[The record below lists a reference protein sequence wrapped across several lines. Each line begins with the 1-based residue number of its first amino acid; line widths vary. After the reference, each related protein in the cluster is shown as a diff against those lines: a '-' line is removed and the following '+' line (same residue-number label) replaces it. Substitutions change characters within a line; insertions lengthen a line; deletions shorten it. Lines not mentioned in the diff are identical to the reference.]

1 MFSNTLCFW
10 LYLIVL
16 IPSIICSFFL
26 LYHLLI
32 NSALRTALN
41 NHVVILIIFLGLLYE
56 VTDIVWLIYYYHT
69 NTALILK
76 PAFCYAWVLIDS
88 IGYVTLSI
96 LVAWASIERHILI
109 FHQNWVSTKTKRV
122 FIHYLP
128 LIILSL
134 YPSIFYV
141 FMYCILPCER
151 VFDYNAAV
159 CNYFSCFTNGA
170 LVDAWDSAVDY
181 IIPIFTIVISSL
193 ALLLRVLYQKHRIH
207 QRIQWRNYRKM
218 AVQLLSI
225 SAIYILFLFPW
236 TILYTAYTAGLP
248 GSVGA
253 DYYSI
258 NSYLSYF
265 VVMLTPFVCVMSLPE
280 LRKKCTSILFCQYR
294 LTPVVHP
301 EIFTINRTNHL
312 RAVTVMPNV
321 Q

>member
-1 MFSNTLCFW
+1 MFSNTVCFW

-16 IPSIICSFFL
+16 IPSIICSLFL

-32 NSALRTALN
+32 NPALRTALN
-41 NHVVILIIFLGLLYE
+41 NHVVILVIFLGLLYE

-69 NTALILK
+69 NSALIMK
-76 PAFCYAWVLIDS
+76 PSFCLVWVLIDTA
-88 IGYVTLSI
+88 GYVTLSI

-122 FIHYLP
+122 LIHYLP

-134 YPSIFYV
+134 YPALFYV
-141 FMYCILPCER
+141 FVYCVLPCEPY
-151 VFDYNAAV
+151 FDYNSAL
-159 CNYFSCFTNGA
+159 CDYFSCIYSRPFVTMWATTVN
-170 LVDAWDSAVDY
+170 Y
-181 IIPIFTIVISSL
+181 IIPIFSIVIFSL
-193 ALLLRVLYQKHRIH
+193 ALLLRVLYQKYRMR

-218 AVQLLSI
+218 AIQLLSI
-225 SAIYILFLFPW
+225 SAVYVLFLLPW
-236 TILYTAYTAGLP
+236 TILSTAYIAGLP
-248 GSVGA
+248 LSVGA

-280 LRKKCTSILFCQYR
+280 LRKKFTSILLLQCR
-294 LTPVVHP
+294 PTRVVHP
-301 EIFTINRTNHL
+301 EIMTMTRLNPVRT
-312 RAVTVMPNV
+312 VTVMPNV